1 MNDLEKAPLLPKPRH
16 HFKKHLIM
24 VAALTLTALAALLF
38 ASTNAIPAQ
47 PRTRNHNHSPSE
59 PLRRALEQRQSG
71 GSYQQY
77 GGDITQCQGY
87 TLSGMQET
95 SSGMLAN
102 LTMQGSGC
110 NAFGNDIKDLTL
122 LVEYQT
128 QERLHVHIYDT
139 AQSNWQIPEEYWPR
153 PGNNAVQNSDLEF
166 HYDSSP
172 FAFWVTRRS
181 SGEVL
186 FDTRSSNIPTY
197 STPISQNGNV
207 INGTETPAHPLVFE
221 DQYLQLSSA
230 LPVGAHVYGLGE
242 VSASS
247 GIRRNSSSS
256 LSIMFPADNGIPD
269 DENLYGIHNFYFE
282 KRSGGTHGVFLL
294 NSHGADV
301 LLRDGLIE
309 YRLIGGTIDMYF
321 VSGPTEIKTIEQ
333 YSEVVGK
340 PQQQDASFF
349 GFNLCRCVVL
359 SLVHRSSCS
368 VADNCR

>member
-1 MNDLEKAPLLPKPRH
+1 MPDSEKTPLLRRSRSHLKTI
-16 HFKKHLIM
+16 LIM
-24 VAALTLTALAALLF
+24 VAALSLTALSALLL
-38 ASTNAIPAQ
+38 AGSTTAVPAQ
-47 PRTRNHNHSPSE
+47 PRTRSHNHSPSE
-59 PLRRALEQRQSG
+59 PLRRALESRQSG
-71 GSYQQY
+71 GTYQQFS
-77 GGDITQCQGY
+77 GDITQCQGY
-87 TLSGMQET
+87 ALSGMQET
-95 SSGMLAN
+95 SGGMLAN

-139 AQSNWQIPEEYWPR
+139 AQQNWQIPEEYWAR
-153 PGNNAVQNSDLEF
+153 PSNENAQSSDLKF
-166 HYDSSP
+166 NCDSSP

-186 FDTRSSNIPTY
+186 FDTRSANIPTY

-207 INGTETPAHPLVFE
+207 INGTETPAHPLVFS

-230 LPVGAHVYGLGE
+230 LPVGANVYGLGE

-247 GIRRNSSSS
+247 GIRRNTSSS

-269 DENLYGIHNFYFE
+269 NENLYGIHNFYFE
-282 KRSGGTHGVFLL
+282 KRASGTHGVFLL
-294 NSHGADV
+294 NSHGTDV

-309 YRLIGGTIDMYF
+309 YRLIGGTLDMYF

-333 YSEVVGK
+333 YGQVVGF
-340 PQQQDASFF
+340 PQQQQDWAF
-349 GFNLCRCVVL
+349 GLNGWF
-359 SLVHRSSCS
+359 SLP
-368 VADNCR
+368 